1 MIYYIKNNIIFCS
14 SLELQKEIKCD
25 KTIDSIIEKWVYE
38 NWKIIDY
45 KDSIKWKKE
54 TLQKEAIIKK
64 KNDLENSIPYKT
76 NKIKQEYNE
85 IILAKYPYFAQ
96 INMSADIQE
105 IHLTARDQDR
115 SFTEDEMLKVWE
127 AKEMKDWIQLQRDEC
142 KTKIAIL

>member
-1 MIYYIKNNIIFCS
+1 
-14 SLELQKEIKCD
+14 
-25 KTIDSIIEKWVYE
+25 
-38 NWKIIDY
+38 
-45 KDSIKWKKE
+45 
-54 TLQKEAIIKK
+54 LQKEAIIKK

-115 SFTEDEMLKVWE
+115 SFTEDEMLKV
-127 AKEMKDWIQLQRDEC
+127 
-142 KTKIAIL
+142 